1 MQITRISVFPQ
12 TQPLRKPYWLSGG
25 RLKFEQLDSTFVKIE
40 TDDGITGW
48 GEGCP
53 WGNTYLPAFG
63 GGVRA
68 AAHLLAPALL
78 GHDPR
83 KVDKINALMDITL
96 PGHLYAKSALDIA
109 CWDILGQCAGMPI
122 ADLLGGCHPEPT
134 PIASSIST
142 GTPEEMLSLIN
153 EYRKKDYKVHSVKIG
168 ADPQL
173 DIERIRFL
181 EANRNPGELIFYDL
195 NRAWLP
201 AEAIEVMN
209 SVSNLTVIFEQPCE
223 TLDQCLTV
231 RQKTTQP
238 ISIDENL
245 VTLDDAQ
252 SIIHRRIGEIF
263 NIKIGRVGG
272 LTRARRIRDIAINA
286 GIKFLIMD
294 TGGGVV
300 ADTATQHLAQ
310 SIPVDMR
317 IGTWLC
323 QELIS
328 NDAAPGQ
335 GSRNLNGFAKVP
347 DHCAGLGVAPDESLI
362 GEASAV
368 YQ

>member
-1 MQITRISVFPQ
+1 MQITKISVFQQ
-12 TQPLRKPYWLSGG
+12 TQPLFKPYWLSGG

-40 TDDGITGW
+40 TDSGLTGW
-48 GEGCP
+48 GETCP
-53 WGNTYLPAFG
+53 WGHTYLPAFG

-68 AAHLLAPALL
+68 AAALLAPVLL
-78 GHDPR
+78 GQDPR
-83 KVDKINALMDITL
+83 KLDHINSQMDVTL
-96 PGHLYAKSALDIA
+96 PGHLYAKAALDIA
-109 CWDILGQCAGMPI
+109 CWDILGQSAELSI
-122 ADLLGGCHPEPT
+122 ADLLGGHYVEPT

-142 GTPEEMLSLIN
+142 GTPDEMLALIN
-153 EYRKKDYKVHSVKIG
+153 EYRAKDYRVHSVKIG

-173 DIERIRFL
+173 DIQRIRHL
-181 EANRNPGELIFYDL
+181 EANRNPEELFFYDV

-201 AEAIEVMN
+201 AEAIAVMN
-209 SVSNLTVIFEQPCE
+209 AINDLPIIVEQPCE

-245 VTLDDAQ
+245 LTLDDAQ
-252 SIIHRRIGEIF
+252 KIIQQRIGEIF
-263 NIKIGRVGG
+263 NIKISRVGG

-286 GIKFLIMD
+286 GIKLLIMD
-294 TGGGVV
+294 TGGGVM
-300 ADTATQHLAQ
+300 ADTATQHFAQ
-310 SIPVDMR
+310 SIPISMR

-328 NDAAPGQ
+328 NDVAPDQ
-335 GSRNLNGFAKVP
+335 GSRNINGCSQIP
-347 DHCAGLGVAPDESLI
+347 ENCIGLGVAPDETLI
-362 GEASAV
+362 GKACAV